1 MLGTTSSISDGLARS
16 FSRLGWIGFWLQI
29 AIGSIPFALLIY
41 AFLFGKDG
49 IGTRSSFVLLEYL
62 SIGSLLLLA
71 FTTVWFYRYT
81 RLGRRSAAPDRRPSV
96 SSVHRLAWI
105 GVAASMVSIVFSALV
120 MMFEV
125 TQLLFYFLR
134 APQAGVPVF
143 QTTSGGPA
151 SWVSAS
157 DILGLMGLIFTMLI
171 EVIVLALGLWL
182 LFRSTAELAEIHT
195 PDDEDLTADLA

>member
-1 MLGTTSSISDGLARS
+1 MLGTRSSISGGLAKS

-29 AIGSIPFALLIY
+29 AIGSIPAALLIY
-41 AFLFGKDG
+41 AFLFGNGG
-49 IGTRSSFVLLEYL
+49 IGTRSNFVLIEYL

-71 FTTVWFYRYT
+71 FTTIWFYRYT
-81 RLGRRSAAPDRRPSV
+81 RVGRRIAQPDRGLSV
-96 SSVHRLAWI
+96 SSIQRMAWI
-105 GVAASMVSIVFSALV
+105 GVAASTVSIVFSAVV

-125 TQLLFYFLR
+125 AQLWLYFLR

-171 EVIVLALGLWL
+171 EVIVLVLGLWL
-182 LFRSTAELAEIHT
+182 LFRSTAELAEVHAA
-195 PDDEDLTADLA
+195 DVEDLIADEA

>member
-1 MLGTTSSISDGLARS
+1 MLGTTASISDGLAKS
-16 FSRLGWIGFWLQI
+16 FSRFGWIGFWLQI
-29 AIGSIPFALLIY
+29 AVGSIPVALLIY

-49 IGTRSSFVLLEYL
+49 IGTRGSFALIEYL

-81 RLGRRSAAPDRRPSV
+81 RLRRRIAERDRRPSV
-96 SSVHRLAWI
+96 SSIQRLAWI

-125 TQLLFYFLR
+125 TQLLLYFLR

-157 DILGLMGLIFTMLI
+157 DILGLMGLIFTMLV
-171 EVIVLALGLWL
+171 EVIVLVFGLWL
-182 LFRSTAELAEIHT
+182 LFRSTAELAEIHAAS
-195 PDDEDLTADLA
+195 DEDLIAGEV